1 MSLPLPHFL
10 NNQTNNHHH
19 SENQSQPQSKH
30 QPRHHATTTKNH
42 HATNLA
48 TIPRHPQQEPNPET
62 GHHAATTKPT
72 KRRSLCQSPRRSP
85 PHWPPCHHANL
96 NPTTNLATT
105 PVSTFRLRLHCY
117 IERTRENERELDV
130 EEANKM
136 RESWETERQGGRQ
149 LEVRE

>member
-1 MSLPLPHFL
+1 MSLPFPHFL

-19 SENQSQPQSKH
+19 SENQSQPQSKY

-62 GHHAATTKPT
+62 GHHATTTKPT
-72 KRRSLCQSPRRSP
+72 KRRSP

-96 NPTTNLATT
+96 NPTTSLATT
-105 PVSTFRLRLHCY
+105 PVSTFGLRLHCY

-130 EEANKM
+130 EKAKKWE
-136 RESWETERQGGRQ
+136 REVRDEETRWETTRGERIN
-149 LEVRE
+149 